1 MHCFPFLRLSRSSE
15 CWVTIDTVGT
25 GPLLPNRYSS
35 VGVNQ
40 PSSHSLPLG
49 CPSCLTSKAPRVR
62 GLLISSQHLLN
73 DQAVSSCQKCW
84 INTTRSAPQFW
95 DTSSCEVPRQGKHTG
110 NSTWISAMRQF
121 ILHRPGAPA
130 ILTDR
135 SHRENQHLAGRSPQG
150 AGPPTGW
157 TRPLGPSFLTTPL
170 LRLKRFSIS
179 PSLAPRSRMTST
191 SRIMPDVRNLL
202 PCPPDSPR
210 LSNSSS
216 ASRASLSRASSAE
229 RTALLDGDGNT
240 GAPECSW
247 AVAGCDV
254 VLAVVGDAVDEGEY
268 VGLGWTTPICRSRS
282 ARPGWRLSAGF
293 GDMCGS
299 EPSRRIA
306 VHTLASLAAALPI
319 GPGPP
324 VGEGSGDAHDR
335 ERTFIF

>member
-1 MHCFPFLRLSRSSE
+1 MKQL
-15 CWVTIDTVGT
+15 
-25 GPLLPNRYSS
+25 
-35 VGVNQ
+35 
-40 PSSHSLPLG
+40 
-49 CPSCLTSKAPRVR
+49 
-62 GLLISSQHLLN
+62 
-73 DQAVSSCQKCW
+73 
-84 INTTRSAPQFW
+84 
-95 DTSSCEVPRQGKHTG
+95 
-110 NSTWISAMRQF
+110 
-121 ILHRPGAPA
+121 ILHRPSAPA
-130 ILTDR
+130 IITVR
-135 SHRENQHLAGRSPQG
+135 SHGGDNQHLVGRSPQG

-157 TRPLGPSFLTTPL
+157 TRPLGPSLLTTPL

-216 ASRASLSRASSAE
+216 ASRDSLSRASSAE

-240 GAPECSW
+240 GAPPCSW
-247 AVAGCDV
+247 RGCDDV
-254 VLAVVGDAVDEGEY
+254 VVVGDAVDEGEY

-306 VHTLASLAAALPI
+306 VHTHTPASLAAALPI
-319 GPGPP
+319 GPGAP
-324 VGEGSGDAHDR
+324 VWEREAVTSTIVNGPSSFDSDAFGAWAFLLGDGLDAAAALDAEDPEVGGGTADPGALFGNLR
-335 ERTFIF
+335 MVFCAADLDAPEPIVTWIPCLGGKWALDFRR